1 MATKIEVS
9 THSGDVDVI
18 EVENYDA
25 SKINEERNSDVEAVL
40 IGDYSYSRIDI
51 KNIRPVSD
59 KTTID

>member
-59 KTTID
+59 KD